1 MPSFSR
7 PLSVQSPMLRGTDV
21 LAAQRALRSLGFDVQ
36 PDGVFGPGTAR
47 AVQAFR
53 QKRGLGGGEDL
64 DNQTWDGLFAEPV
77 ATATADFPGVMKQ
90 LGTPHQY
97 RDSVTWYLGPEGIAV
112 STMEAVGTP
121 GEPLTVRRIMK
132 DYGAAITESCLK
144 HGLPVELVIATIAT
158 ESSGNPNARR
168 EEPGYVS
175 DSVTPDKVSVGLMQT
190 LISTARHTMNDSTID
205 DPWLR
210 IPANSIAAGVAYIA
224 WKIGETGYDP
234 PKVACAYNAG
244 GLYYD
249 PSPGNRWRMRQ
260 YPIGTSAHADRF
272 VAYFND
278 TIFSLRTDPTQIGGP
293 SFVSR
298 LATAVAEAKSDPQI
312 ERLDLQPTARRAA
325 YALKLK
331 HPQVIFTSGRRS
343 KADQARAMSQN
354 VVLQR
359 DWIEKTYSVNK
370 VSLACQAWV
379 DAHPE
384 ATSASAI
391 EAGLMS
397 VFNSMDDSELGRFSL
412 HMSGNA
418 FDLQPMEPDIA
429 GIKATIPT
437 LPGYRKFLEKEG
449 NLVRWHAEFHA

>member
-7 PLSVQSPMLRGTDV
+7 PLSVQSPLLRGTDV

-36 PDGVFGPGTAR
+36 SDGVFGPQTAR

-53 QKRGLGGGEDL
+53 QKRGLPGGEDL
-64 DNQTWDGLFAEPV
+64 DRQTWDGLFSEQV
-77 ATATADFPGVMKQ
+77 TATATDFAAAMKQ
-90 LGTPHQY
+90 LGVPHQY

-132 DYGAAITESCLK
+132 DYGAAIADACLK
-144 HGLPVELVIATIAT
+144 HNLPVELVIATIAT
-158 ESSGNPNARR
+158 ESSGDPDARR

-175 DSVTPDKVSVGLMQT
+175 DSATPDKVSVGLMQT
-190 LISTARHTMNDSTID
+190 LISTARDAMGDPAID

-210 IPANSIAAGVAYIA
+210 SPANSIAAGAACIA
-224 WKIGETGYDP
+224 RKIDETGYDP

-260 YPIGTSAHADRF
+260 YPLGTSAHADRF
-272 VAYFND
+272 IAYFND

-312 ERLDLQPTARRAA
+312 EKLDLQPTARRAA

-331 HPQVIFTSGRRS
+331 HPQVIFTSGRRG
-343 KADQARAMSQN
+343 KGDQARAMSQN

-359 DWIEKTYSVNK
+359 DWIRMTYVDGK
-370 VSLACQAWV
+370 VSRACQAWV

-391 EAGLMS
+391 EAGLMT
-397 VFNSMDDSELGRFSL
+397 VFNSMDDIELGQFSL

-418 FDLQPMEPDIA
+418 FDLQPMEPDTA
-429 GIKATIPT
+429 GIKASIQA
-437 LPGYRKFLEKEG
+437 LPGYKKFLEKEG